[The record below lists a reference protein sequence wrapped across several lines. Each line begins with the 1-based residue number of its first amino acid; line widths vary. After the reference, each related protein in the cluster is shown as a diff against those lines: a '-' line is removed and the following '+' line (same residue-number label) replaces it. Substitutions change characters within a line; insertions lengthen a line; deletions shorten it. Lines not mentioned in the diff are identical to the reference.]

1 MIRMCHYV
9 THYALLMTAL
19 LIPHHTITADS
30 AIRRSSNSVIQH
42 SNVSVTESDLDRI
55 EQQIL
60 LTRNQLTQVSAELRD
75 AKVLAAEKMMEYETS
90 RDAFQ
95 REQNAVSANSLDHA
109 QQRLALAEMG
119 VESKAARFER
129 IQRKLKEL
137 ADAKQEILAEPPTVA
152 QTENLNARNDEE
164 QERKDT
170 VEKSAVVAPASTSLT
185 ASLDPTSNSP
195 EGQLAP
201 LPLVK
206 KLLQQGS
213 EPAPVLT
220 QQGKVSD
227 IYQLNAELQK
237 LEHHLVNHSTG
248 PTEPIQVKVYGTA
261 IAGEIPLTEMGGNQF
276 FARFAAPAGTA
287 SIIIGARH
295 PDGYVR
301 TELQMTFSPE
311 EKGKDFVLIFDIN
324 TKEQPRALVFQESL
338 AFTQEMFASHND
350 F

>member
-1 MIRMCHYV
+1 MIRLCHYV
-9 THYALLMTAL
+9 THCTLLIIALLMPLSKIAAG
-19 LIPHHTITADS
+19 PA
-30 AIRRSSNSVIQH
+30 V
-42 SNVSVTESDLDRI
+42 ESDLERI

-137 ADAKQEILAEPPTVA
+137 ADAKQEILAEPPVPSTPA
-152 QTENLNARNDEE
+152 DEKLLADGGNAAGDETT
-164 QERKDT
+164 KD
-170 VEKSAVVAPASTSLT
+170 KSAATPPTSSPQGAPALVESGDAGT
-185 ASLDPTSNSP
+185 
-195 EGQLAP
+195 QLAP
-201 LPLVK
+201 LPLIK
-206 KLLQQGS
+206 KMLQQS
-213 EPAPVLT
+213 ARQAPVLT

-237 LEHHLVNHSTG
+237 LEHHLVTHGTHSA
-248 PTEPIQVKVYGTA
+248 EPIQVKVYGTA
-261 IAGEIPLTEMGGNQF
+261 IAGEIPLTEMGGNQY
-276 FARFAAPAGTA
+276 FARFPAPSGTA
-287 SIIIGARH
+287 SLIIGARH
-295 PDGYVR
+295 QDGYVR

-311 EKGKDFVLIFDIN
+311 ETGKDFVLIFDIN

-338 AFTQEMFASHND
+338 AFTQEMFASHSD

>member
-42 SNVSVTESDLDRI
+42 SNVSSVMESDLDRI

-60 LTRNQLTQVSAELRD
+60 VTRNQLTQVSAELRD
-75 AKVLAAEKMMEYETS
+75 AKVLAAEKMMEYEIT

-152 QTENLNARNDEE
+152 QTENLDARNDDE
-164 QERKDT
+164 QKRKDT
-170 VEKSAVVAPASTSLT
+170 TEKSVVIAPASTSP
-185 ASLDPTSNSP
+185 ASLDPNSSSP

-237 LEHHLVNHSTG
+237 LEHHLVNHGTG
-248 PTEPIQVKVYGTA
+248 PTEPIQVKIYGTA

-301 TELQMTFSPE
+301 TELQMTFLPE

>member
-9 THYALLMTAL
+9 THCVLLIAAL
-19 LIPHHTITADS
+19 LIPHHIVTAD
-30 AIRRSSNSVIQH
+30 AVM
-42 SNVSVTESDLDRI
+42 ESDLDRI

-95 REQNAVSANSLDHA
+95 REQNPVSANSLDHA

-137 ADAKQEILAEPPTVA
+137 ADAKQEILAEPPIVV
-152 QTENLNARNDEE
+152 QTENADTQSDDEPM
-164 QERKDT
+164 RDT
-170 VEKSAVVAPASTSLT
+170 SKEKSEAINPISGEQPEALASIPDNAETD
-185 ASLDPTSNSP
+185 AA
-195 EGQLAP
+195 LAP
-201 LPLVK
+201 LPVVK
-206 KLLQQGS
+206 KLLQQNTQ
-213 EPAPVLT
+213 PAPVLT

-227 IYQLNAELQK
+227 VYQLNAELQK
-237 LEHHLVNHSTG
+237 LEHHLVKHGTG

-276 FARFAAPAGTA
+276 FARFSAPAGTA
-287 SIIIGARH
+287 SLIIGARH

-301 TELQMTFSPE
+301 TELQMTFAPE
-311 EKGKDFVLIFDIN
+311 ETGKDFVLIFDIN
-324 TKEQPRALVFQESL
+324 TREQPRALVFQEFL